1 MAPLVKASEKVM
13 FFTGDSPVK
22 MLVHLAVPGIK
33 AAVADHLIMLF
44 RDVAYE
50 PLYKIQ
56 CGDGFYHVLIVL
68 MPVVMERDKVPVILI
83 NTGGG
88 DYRSS
93 QIASDIFEYSFRV
106 TGIGLGV
113 DVEAKFMLLIAEGF
127 HFLKRRAD
135 FVSHF
140 IQQGSAESV
149 TQVSIV
155 KIFYPPPET
164 VITEAA
170 FGNEA
175 VNVRVPLE
183 IAAKG
188 M

>member
-1 MAPLVKASEKVM
+1 M

-56 CGDGFYHVLIVL
+56 CGDGFFHVLIVL
-68 MPVVMERDKVPVILI
+68 MPVVMESDKVPVILI

-127 HFLKRRAD
+127 HFLKRRPD

-149 TQVSIV
+149 TQESIV